1 MEIERM
7 SDFFAARVDIY
18 DEHMVH
24 SVDGCKEGYVKL
36 AELIPEGTRTLLDL
50 GCGTGLELDEIFK
63 RLESI
68 KVTGVD
74 LTEAMLD
81 KLREKHSDKDI
92 ELINADFFKL
102 DFGIEKYDAVIS
114 FQAMHH
120 FSHEDKI
127 DLYTKINRALRENGV
142 YIECDYM
149 VTEQSDEDRF
159 FSENERIRREQ
170 NIPEDEFC
178 HYDTPCTIDNQ
189 IEMFKKAGF
198 TNVEMVWRMG
208 NTTIIIGEKIS

>member
-1 MEIERM
+1 
-7 SDFFAARVDIY
+7 
-18 DEHMVH
+18 
-24 SVDGCKEGYVKL
+24 
-36 AELIPEGTRTLLDL
+36 
-50 GCGTGLELDEIFK
+50 
-63 RLESI
+63 
-68 KVTGVD
+68 
-74 LTEAMLD
+74 
-81 KLREKHSDKDI
+81 
-92 ELINADFFKL
+92 
-102 DFGIEKYDAVIS
+102 
-114 FQAMHH
+114 MHH